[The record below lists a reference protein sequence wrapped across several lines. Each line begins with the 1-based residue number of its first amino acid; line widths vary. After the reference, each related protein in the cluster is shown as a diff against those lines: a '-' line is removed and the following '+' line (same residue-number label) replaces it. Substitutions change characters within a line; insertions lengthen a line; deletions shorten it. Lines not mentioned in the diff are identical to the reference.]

1 MFSRFRR
8 ASKEAGRSS
17 EGVPPEETTADP
29 VTAEPASGA
38 AEPAP
43 GTATAE
49 DTAEAVRSEE
59 ETVAGESAG
68 IPKQLSAEESAD
80 SEAGENARA

>member
-1 MFSRFRR
+1 M
-8 ASKEAGRSS
+8 
-17 EGVPPEETTADP
+17 T
-29 VTAEPASGA
+29 

-59 ETVAGESAG
+59 ETVTGEGAG
-68 IPKQLSAEESAD
+68 IPKQLSAQASAD
-80 SEAGENARA
+80 SEAGESART

>member
-1 MFSRFRR
+1 MGVFSRFRR
-8 ASKEAGRSS
+8 ASKGAGRSS
-17 EGVPPEETTADP
+17 EGAPPEKATAGP
-29 VTAEPASGA
+29 VT

-59 ETVAGESAG
+59 ETVTGEGAG
-68 IPKQLSAEESAD
+68 IPKQLSAQASAD
-80 SEAGENARA
+80 SEAGESART